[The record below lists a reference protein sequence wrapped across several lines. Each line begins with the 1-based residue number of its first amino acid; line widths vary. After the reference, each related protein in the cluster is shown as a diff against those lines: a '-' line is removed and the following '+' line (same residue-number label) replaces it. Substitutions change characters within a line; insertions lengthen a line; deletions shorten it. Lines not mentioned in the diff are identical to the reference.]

1 MAQQN
6 NTPVDFW
13 LSINLP
19 ELLRWIKANN
29 AVVQEQ
35 KEAKAKAQRTR

>member
-13 LSINLP
+13 ISLSLP

-35 KEAKAKAQRTR
+35 KEDRAKTRKAR